1 MQFPAPQSSRRVL
14 LLQLLLTERVRGGMG
29 SCLLRAATRMG
40 EIMETKQSFSTS
52 EVAKYCHVTA
62 DTIRKWAEAGRIRV
76 FKTPGGHRRIRRE
89 DLLRF
94 LRENDIPIHEDLG
107 DSGFKILVVDDEKA
121 VISVI
126 RRFLERAQTP
136 FQIEIAM
143 DGYDAG
149 HLVATFHPDVV
160 FLDLRLPGVDG
171 FEVCR
176 RIKSNPEHAS
186 IKVIAM
192 TGYYEGEVAER
203 VLELGALMCLQKPFS
218 PDDLRKAMSKA
229 GVEVT

>member
-1 MQFPAPQSSRRVL
+1 
-14 LLQLLLTERVRGGMG
+14 
-29 SCLLRAATRMG
+29 
-40 EIMETKQSFSTS
+40 METKQSFSTS

-94 LRENDIPIHEDLG
+94 LRENNIPVHEELG
-107 DSGFKILVVDDEKA
+107 DTGVRILIVDDEK
-121 VISVI
+121 SVVAII
-126 RRFLERAQTP
+126 RRFLEMSRTP
-136 FQIEIAM
+136 VEIQVAM

-149 HLVATFHPDVV
+149 HQIAMFQPDVV

-176 RIKSNPEHAS
+176 RIKSNPDHSATR
-186 IKVIAM
+186 IIAM
-192 TGYYEGEVAER
+192 TAYYDDQVSER
-203 VLELGALMCLQKPFS
+203 ILGLGALMCMRKPFT
-218 PDDLRKAMSKA
+218 PDDLRRALARA
-229 GVEVT
+229 GVEIN